1 MLLAAP
7 DPELFDRARWFAAT
21 PTRREQIARAVAD
34 QLTADFEYVGLRNYA
49 GTDLEI
55 AVLRHRATELLF
67 SLVPGGSFEMGMS
80 PEEEQ
85 AIVDA
90 RPDDDDDADR
100 DDFNQEYDLLLS
112 EMGTM
117 RPLHTVRLPPF
128 LIAQRPLNVAQARR
142 FIDDF
147 SDPLYGHTSD
157 APAHLSNEQG
167 SLVLIGTDLRLP
179 SEAELEYAARGHL
192 SRTLLPTSTRIPDE
206 DLLESMLADNGD
218 TTSNAFGI
226 HGYGLYPERC
236 ADAWLEHYKGAPA
249 DGSPRLGPGPRVV
262 RGGAANCYPWQ
273 GCGEW
278 NVMLCAFRM
287 SDHAAEFG
295 STLRLARSLAS
306 LPQDQQLTPSTP
318 TKKTSS
324 KKTAAKKTTAKKT
337 TTKSPSKQAAKTTGQ
352 KAAKTT
358 GQKAAKTTT
367 TKAAA
372 KKTTTKAAAKKVAKT
387 NAAKKTTTNAAA
399 KKTTTKAA
407 AKKVAKTNAAAKKVA
422 KTNAAKKT
430 TTNAAAKKVAK
441 TNAAAKKTTTN
452 AAAKKVAKTNA
463 SSKKASSKK
472 TTTKASS
479 RRAPA

>member
-7 DPELFDRARWFAAT
+7 DPELFDRTQWFAAT
-21 PTRREQIARAVAD
+21 TTRREQVARAVAD
-34 QLTADFEYVGLRNYA
+34 QLAADFDWVGLRNYA
-49 GTDLEI
+49 GTDLEV
-55 AVLRHRATELLF
+55 AVLRHRPTEILF
-67 SLVPGGSFEMGMS
+67 SLIPGGSFEMGMS

-117 RPLHTVRLPPF
+117 RPLHSVRLPPF

-147 SDPLYGHTSD
+147 TDPLYGHTSD

-218 TTSNAFGI
+218 STSNAFGL

-236 ADAWLEHYKGAPA
+236 ADAWLEHYKSAPT

-306 LPQDQQLTPSTP
+306 LPPDQQLTPSAP
-318 TKKTSS
+318 TKKPS
-324 KKTAAKKTTAKKT
+324 KKTAKKTTAKKT
-337 TTKSPSKQAAKTTGQ
+337 TKKVAKKTTK
-352 KAAKTT
+352 KAPPK
-358 GQKAAKTTT
+358 K
-367 TKAAA
+367 AA
-372 KKTTTKAAAKKVAKT
+372 KKTTKKAPSKKAPSKKTTKTAASKKTAKTKAAK
-387 NAAKKTTTNAAA
+387 
-399 KKTTTKAA
+399 TKAPA
-407 AKKVAKTNAAAKKVA
+407 
-422 KTNAAKKT
+422 
-430 TTNAAAKKVAK
+430 
-441 TNAAAKKTTTN
+441 
-452 AAAKKVAKTNA
+452 
-463 SSKKASSKK
+463 KKASSKK
-472 TTTKASS
+472 TAKTKASS
-479 RRAPA
+479 KKQTSRRSPASR

>member
-7 DPELFDRARWFAAT
+7 DPELFDRAQWFAT
-21 PTRREQIARAVAD
+21 TTTRREQIARAVAD

-55 AVLRHRATELLF
+55 AVLRHRATEILF

-206 DLLESMLADNGD
+206 DLLESMLADTGD
-218 TTSNAFGI
+218 TTSNAFGL

-236 ADAWLEHYKGAPA
+236 ADAWLEHYKGAPT

-295 STLRLARSLAS
+295 STLRLARSLAD
-306 LPQDQQLTPSTP
+306 LPRDQQLTPSTP
-318 TKKTSS
+318 TKKTPKKTAKKTATKKVTKKAAKTKSSS
-324 KKTAAKKTTAKKT
+324 KKAAAKKATAKKT
-337 TTKSPSKQAAKTTGQ
+337 TKKATAKKTTK
-352 KAAKTT
+352 KA
-358 GQKAAKTTT
+358 AAKTTT
-367 TKAAA
+367 KKAAA
-372 KKTTTKAAAKKVAKT
+372 KKTTKK
-387 NAAKKTTTNAAA
+387 AAA
-399 KKTTTKAA
+399 KKTTKKAATKKTTKKAA
-407 AKKVAKTNAAAKKVA
+407 AKK
-422 KTNAAKKT
+422 
-430 TTNAAAKKVAK
+430 
-441 TNAAAKKTTTN
+441 AAAKKT
-452 AAAKKVAKTNA
+452 VA
-463 SSKKASSKK
+463 
-472 TTTKASS
+472 
-479 RRAPA
+479 RRSPA